1 MASKNKSNK
10 LNSKSYVLTNL
21 LIGNIV
27 MGFAYSVF
35 TLPANIVTG
44 GSGGLGVI
52 LRGLFN
58 FDPALFVTIFLWV
71 MFIIGYFTLGKEFAL
86 KTLPSTVL
94 YPLAIFAF
102 NSITPLQEAALQIDN
117 LLISAIFSGALF
129 GTGAALVF
137 RVGGSSGGAD
147 IVAFLIS
154 KYTKISFEKVIFLLD
169 LVVIVAGIYFVGLE
183 PALVG
188 IITSFISMSAID
200 RVVFGGSETMMIYVL
215 SDKYK
220 EINDYILN
228 KIKRGTTI
236 IPSFGGYTN
245 VEKRM
250 LQVVISRSDYYN
262 VQKNVL
268 DIDPNAF
275 ITVLNAQEVFGK
287 GFSQSVKK

>member
-1 MASKNKSNK
+1 MKNK
-10 LNSKSYVLTNL
+10 LNSRSYVITNL
-21 LIGNIV
+21 IIGNIL

-52 LRGLFN
+52 LRGSFGI
-58 FDPALFVTIFLWV
+58 DPAIFVTIFLWA
-71 MFIIGYFTLGKEFAL
+71 MFVLGFFTLGSDFAI

-94 YPLAIFAF
+94 YPIAIFAF
-102 NSITPLQEAALQIDN
+102 NSIAPLQAAALTLNNQ
-117 LLISAIFSGALF
+117 LISAIFSGALF
-129 GTGAALVF
+129 GVGSALIF

-147 IVAFLIS
+147 IIAFLIA
-154 KYTKISFEKVIFLLD
+154 KYAKISFEKVIFMLD
-169 LVVIVAGIYFVGLE
+169 LLVIITGIFFVGMQ

-188 IITSFISMSAID
+188 IIASFISMSAID

-220 EINDYILN
+220 EINDFILT

-262 VQKNVL
+262 VQKNIVE
-268 DIDPNAF
+268 IDPNAF
-275 ITVLNAQEVFGK
+275 ITVLNAQEVIGK

>member
-1 MASKNKSNK
+1 MANKNK
-10 LNSKSYVLTNL
+10 LNSRAYVITNL
-21 LIGNIV
+21 IIGNII

-52 LRGLFN
+52 LRGLFGFN
-58 FDPALFVTIFLWV
+58 PAVFVTIFLWV
-71 MFIIGYFTLGKEFAL
+71 MFVLGYFTLGKEFAI

-94 YPLAIFAF
+94 YPLAIFLF
-102 NSITPLQEAALQIDN
+102 NSIAPLQQAAIGINNQ
-117 LLISAIFSGALF
+117 LISAIFSGALF
-129 GTGAALVF
+129 GIGAAFVF

-147 IVAFLIS
+147 IIAFLIS
-154 KYTKISFEKVIFLLD
+154 KYAKISFEKVIFMLD
-169 LVVIVAGIYFVGLE
+169 LVVIIAGIFFIGLQ

-215 SDKYK
+215 SDQYK
-220 EINDYILN
+220 AINDFILT

-250 LQVVISRSDYYN
+250 LQVVISRSDYYI
-262 VQKNVL
+262 VQKNIVE
-268 DIDPNAF
+268 IDPNAF
-275 ITVLNAQEVFGK
+275 ITVLNAQEVIGK